1 MAANRSWTISS
12 VNNGEQLK
20 ALEQRNDMNRVRHQ
34 EKEYDWSTQGGWK
47 EFGDSSARRFA
58 IIWKM
63 VMKAKMILAMGVI
76 KKE

>member
-20 ALEQRNDMNRVRHQ
+20 ALEQNRVGHQ
-34 EKEYDWSTQGGWK
+34 EKEYDWITSDGWK
-47 EFGDSSARRFA
+47 EFGDSSTRRFA
-58 IIWKM
+58 IIWNL
-63 VMKAKMILAMGVI
+63 VMKAKMILPMGVI